1 VKAFRIAA
9 VIALLTGPAYA
20 QTPELIHSFAPEKT
34 PRQKA
39 DEELREKFS
48 KESQSPK
55 KTPAADAKTSIDPWG
70 NARSGDAA
78 KTATAKTSGSKT
90 SGSKTSS
97 SKTANSVKPRTK
109 AGTDAN

>member
-1 VKAFRIAA
+1 MKVFRIVA

-20 QTPELIHSFAPEKT
+20 QTPELIHSFGPEKT

-39 DEELREKFS
+39 DDELREKFS
-48 KESQSPK
+48 KESQASK
-55 KTPAADAKTSIDPWG
+55 KIPEANVKSVDLWG
-70 NARSGDAA
+70 NVRSGDAA

-90 SGSKTSS
+90 ST